1 MDRVLRNVIVAAL
14 AMYVVV
20 LGPCQLAGAG

>member
-1 MDRVLRNVIVAAL
+1 MDKVLRNAIVAAL
-14 AMYVVV
+14 AMYVAV